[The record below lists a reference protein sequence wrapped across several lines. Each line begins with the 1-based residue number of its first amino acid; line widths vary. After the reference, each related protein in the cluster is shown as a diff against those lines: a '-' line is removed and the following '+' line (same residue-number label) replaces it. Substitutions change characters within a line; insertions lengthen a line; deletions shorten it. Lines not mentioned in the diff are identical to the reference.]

1 MQGMRFK
8 FHLVDST
15 SVENQLVH
23 VLVGG
28 KLDLYPKCLILSCN
42 FSHHFTLEL
51 GMGCLAVVFADMLML
66 IAGIHSLLDGAEVH
80 VGAGLTWYVGV
91 ELGRVRAPSHV
102 CLQVG
107 PVSIVVEKVPTK
119 VSLYYSVQ

>member
-15 SVENQLVH
+15 SVENQLAH
-23 VLVGG
+23 VLVG
-28 KLDLYPKCLILSCN
+28 
-42 FSHHFTLEL
+42 
-51 GMGCLAVVFADMLML
+51 
-66 IAGIHSLLDGAEVH
+66 GIHSLLDGAEVH
-80 VGAGLTWYVGV
+80 AGAGLTWYVGV
-91 ELGRVRAPSHV
+91 KLGRVRAPSHV